1 MGRVAELASCERAT
15 SGQIRTEYFQ
25 WLCGLVGIDEPD
37 HSYWTLARILY
48 RRKFY
53 WFVDNDGNRWN
64 DGIRMREI
72 FEDETNYADYSV
84 IQKDDCSVLEM
95 LIALAIRVADTLG
108 SDEKGD
114 IQWWFWQ
121 MIENLWDSDM
131 EELEDSELFLG
142 CYNDY
147 LFCQKLDIWMD
158 RRFKKSGKGGL
169 FPLKHAKK
177 DQRKVEIWYQ
187 MQAYLMEN
195 CRK

>member
-15 SGQIRTEYFQ
+15 RSQIRTEYFQ

-53 WFVDNDGNRWN
+53 WFVDNDGNRWE

-72 FEDETNYADYSV
+72 FEDGTNFADYSV
-84 IQKDDCSVLEM
+84 ILKDDCSVLEM

-142 CYNDY
+142 SYNDY

-169 FPLKHAKK
+169 FPLKKTKK

>member
-15 SGQIRTEYFQ
+15 SSQIRTEYFQ
-25 WLCGLVGIDEPD
+25 WLCGLVGVDEPD

-53 WFVDNDGNRWN
+53 WFVDNDGNRWE

-72 FEDETNYADYSV
+72 FEDGTDYTDYSV

-142 CYNDY
+142 SYNDY

-169 FPLKHAKK
+169 FPLKKTKK